1 MNKFIQLTNCETNK
15 PVIINTEYIIGITEF
30 NNKTEIKTLDYVYY
44 VSESIEEVKRQL
56 ENNLV
61 LS

>member
-15 PVIINTEYIIGITEF
+15 PVIINTEYIIGITEY
-30 NNKTEIKTLDYVYY
+30 NNKTEIVLAGYNYY
-44 VSESIEEVKRQL
+44 VSESVEEVKRQL